1 VKRPRIEEPE
11 RGIVDASK
19 SEPWRGGASFTLGN
33 RIYRLVWAV
42 TWLLLASWT
51 PPPLHG
57 WRRLVLRVFGAN
69 VAPTAHIYPSARV
82 WSPLNLEVGDFAC
95 IGPRVTVYSMARI
108 TFAPYSLASQGA
120 HICAGTHDIEDVN
133 FQLRARPIVIG
144 YRAWIAAEAFVGPG
158 VTVGDGTVLGAR
170 GCAFRD
176 LEPWTVYA
184 GNPARAI
191 KPRNVRFVDDVEKA
205 SSQW

>member
-1 VKRPRIEEPE
+1 MNI
-11 RGIVDASK
+11 IDARK

-33 RIYRLVWAV
+33 QIYRLVWSV
-42 TWLLLASWT
+42 TWLLLAAWT

-57 WRRLVLRVFGAN
+57 WRRLVLRLFGAK
-69 VAPTAHIYPSARV
+69 VAPTAHIYPSARI
-82 WSPLNLEVGDFAC
+82 WSPLNLEIGDFAG
-95 IGPRVTVYSMARI
+95 IGPRVNVYSMARI

-133 FQLRARPIVIG
+133 FQLHARPIVIG

-176 LEPWTVYA
+176 LDPWMVYA

-191 KPRNVRFVDDVEKA
+191 KPRNVRFAGDVEKA
-205 SSQW
+205 SARW